1 MSESCSDNC
10 QTCGKTCAER
20 REPQSMQAA
29 PNPKSNIKNVI
40 GGGERQGWCGQI
52 ARYLADRCGAC
63 EAGKERGHP

>member
-29 PNPKSNIKNVI
+29 PNPRSNIKNVI
-40 GGGERQGWCGQI
+40 GVVSGKGGVG
-52 ARYLADRCGAC
+52 
-63 EAGKERGHP
+63 